1 MLIDNTPQK
10 LKEVAYH
17 NIPSSLS
24 RTFRTSVRSKPSFWI
39 RPETKVKAASFYPV
53 ELLYK
58 LYLIIIRLETVTK
71 GPILKLKP

>member
-39 RPETKVKAASFYPV
+39 RPEVKAASFYPV

-58 LYLIIIRLETVTK
+58 LYLIIIRLETVPK
-71 GPILKLKP
+71 EPILKLKP